1 MEAISKNNVYT
12 EKENNMEKLN
22 RAIIKEEYVAI
33 TGDFIKAIILNQFI
47 YWSERIND
55 VDKYIIEENK
65 RLCQK
70 GDNPIELTDG
80 WIYKTCEEL
89 SKETMLNL
97 TNATIR
103 NHISK
108 LVELGFLDERQNP
121 KYKWDRTKQYRV
133 NLINI
138 IKALSDK
145 GYHLQDYKYDV
156 SLIKN
161 AILKNKNGSLKNENG
176 SYENQNAIPK
186 TTTETTTK
194 TTTDIKE
201 INIKENQSRS
211 TSGVKFDT
219 TRDSNFDT
227 TRDINFDTTL
237 NKKEINK
244 KEEVKTN
251 INNVKESVLKEKS
264 KHKYGEYQRILLTD
278 DEYNKLCNE
287 YGKDYINDVIERID
301 EYVEQNNNKNKYKNF
316 YLVIKKA
323 IRDKWSI
330 LNGIEKDYYDD
341 ENFF

>member
-1 MEAISKNNVYT
+1 MGATSKNNMYM

-145 GYHLQDYKYDV
+145 GYHFQDYKYDV

-161 AILKNKNGSLKNENG
+161 AILKNKNGSLKTENG

-194 TTTDIKE
+194 TTTYIKE
-201 INIKENQSRS
+201 SNLKENQ
-211 TSGVKFDT
+211 
-219 TRDSNFDT
+219 
-227 TRDINFDTTL
+227 
-237 NKKEINK
+237 
-244 KEEVKTN
+244 
-251 INNVKESVLKEKS
+251 

-278 DEYNKLCNE
+278 DEYSKLCNE
-287 YGKDYINDVIERID
+287 YGKDYINDVIKRID

>member
-1 MEAISKNNVYT
+1 MTTEQSKSILSMLAKENYISYSKPIARKLGIDEAILFGELCSVNYRFDD
-12 EKENNMEKLN
+12 EEFYYEQEKLMN
-22 RAIIKEEYVAI
+22 DTCLTEYRLRNALKNLQSANLVTIIKKGLPAKNYY
-33 TGDFIKAIILNQFI
+33 KLNA
-47 YWSERIND
+47 
-55 VDKYIIEENK
+55 DKLLEIIEE
-65 RLCQK
+65 
-70 GDNPIELTDG
+70 
-80 WIYKTCEEL
+80 
-89 SKETMLNL
+89 
-97 TNATIR
+97 
-103 NHISK
+103 
-108 LVELGFLDERQNP
+108 
-121 KYKWDRTKQYRV
+121 
-133 NLINI
+133 
-138 IKALSDK
+138 DK
-145 GYHLQDYKYDV
+145 K
-156 SLIKN
+156 
-161 AILKNKNGSLKNENG
+161 
-176 SYENQNAIPK
+176 
-186 TTTETTTK
+186 
-194 TTTDIKE
+194 
-201 INIKENQSRS
+201 SRS

-227 TRDINFDTTL
+227 TRDSNFDTTL

-278 DEYNKLCNE
+278 DEYSKLCNE

>member
-1 MEAISKNNVYT
+1 MEATRRNNVYM

-22 RAIIKEEYVAI
+22 RAVIKEEYVAI

-47 YWSERIND
+47 YWSERID
-55 VDKYIIEENK
+55 DIDKYITEENK

-70 GDNPIELTDG
+70 GENPIELTDG

-138 IKALSDK
+138 IKALIDK

-161 AILKNKNGSLKNENG
+161 AILKNKNGSLEIENG
-176 SYENQNAIPK
+176 NLKIENRSYENRKAIPK

-194 TTTDIKE
+194 TTTYIKE
-201 INIKENQSRS
+201 SNLKENQSQS

-227 TRDINFDTTL
+227 T
-237 NKKEINK
+237 
-244 KEEVKTN
+244 TN
-251 INNVKESVLKEKS
+251 LKEKS

-278 DEYNKLCNE
+278 DEYSKLCEE

>member
-1 MEAISKNNVYT
+1 METTTKNNVYM

-22 RAIIKEEYVAI
+22 RAVIKEEYVAI

-161 AILKNKNGSLKNENG
+161 AILKNKNGSLEIENG

-194 TTTDIKE
+194 TTYIKE
-201 INIKENQSRS
+201 SNIKENQYQS

-219 TRDSNFDT
+219 T
-227 TRDINFDTTL
+227 
-237 NKKEINK
+237 
-244 KEEVKTN
+244 
-251 INNVKESVLKEKS
+251 KEKS
-264 KHKYGEYQRILLTD
+264 KHKFGEYQRILLTD
-278 DEYNKLCNE
+278 DEYSKLCNE

>member
-1 MEAISKNNVYT
+1 
-12 EKENNMEKLN
+12 MEKLN

-89 SKETMLNL
+89 TKETMLNL
-97 TNATIR
+97 ATSTIR
-103 NHISK
+103 VHISK

-156 SLIKN
+156 SLIEN
-161 AILKNKNGSLKNENG
+161 AFSKIENGSLKNENG

-201 INIKENQSRS
+201 
-211 TSGVKFDT
+211 
-219 TRDSNFDT
+219 
-227 TRDINFDTTL
+227 
-237 NKKEINK
+237 
-244 KEEVKTN
+244 TN
-251 INNVKESVLKEKS
+251 IKEKS
-264 KHKYGEYQRILLTD
+264 KHKFGEYQRILLTD
-278 DEYNKLCNE
+278 DEYSKLCNE

-323 IRDKWSI
+323 IRDKWTC
-330 LNGIEKDYYDD
+330 LNGIDKENKDKKV
-341 ENFF
+341 ENLF

>member
-1 MEAISKNNVYT
+1 
-12 EKENNMEKLN
+12 MEKLN
-22 RAIIKEEYVAI
+22 RAVIKEEYVAI

-161 AILKNKNGSLKNENG
+161 AILKNENGSLKNENG

-186 TTTETTTK
+186 TTIETTTK

-201 INIKENQSRS
+201 SNIKEKQSLECVGNFP
-211 TSGVKFDT
+211 TSPSK
-219 TRDSNFDT
+219 SI
-227 TRDINFDTTL
+227 DID
-237 NKKEINK
+237 KE
-244 KEEVKTN
+244 TN
-251 INNVKESVLKEKS
+251 IKEKS

-278 DEYNKLCNE
+278 DEYSKLCNE
-287 YGKDYINDVIERID
+287 YRKDYINDVIERID

>member
-1 MEAISKNNVYT
+1 MEATRRNNVYM

-22 RAIIKEEYVAI
+22 RAVIKEEYVAI

-89 SKETMLNL
+89 TKETMLNL
-97 TNATIR
+97 ATSTIR
-103 NHISK
+103 VHISK

-156 SLIKN
+156 SLIEN
-161 AILKNKNGSLKNENG
+161 AFSEIENGSLKTENG
-176 SYENQNAIPK
+176 SYENRKAIPK
-186 TTTETTTK
+186 TTTETT
-194 TTTDIKE
+194 DIKE
-201 INIKENQSRS
+201 
-211 TSGVKFDT
+211 
-219 TRDSNFDT
+219 SN
-227 TRDINFDTTL
+227 
-237 NKKEINK
+237 
-244 KEEVKTN
+244 
-251 INNVKESVLKEKS
+251 LKEKE
-264 KHKYGEYQRILLTD
+264 KHRYGEYGRILLTD
-278 DEYNKLCNE
+278 NQYENLIKE
-287 YGKDYINDVIERID
+287 YGKEKVDIQIQKLD
-301 EYVEQNNNKNKYKNF
+301 EYIQSNDNKNKYKDFN
-316 YLVIKKA
+316 LVLRKS
-323 IRDKWSI
+323 IRENWFNNNNIRNSKNYKPNNKTS
-330 LNGIEKDYYDD
+330 D
-341 ENFF
+341 EDIGGAF